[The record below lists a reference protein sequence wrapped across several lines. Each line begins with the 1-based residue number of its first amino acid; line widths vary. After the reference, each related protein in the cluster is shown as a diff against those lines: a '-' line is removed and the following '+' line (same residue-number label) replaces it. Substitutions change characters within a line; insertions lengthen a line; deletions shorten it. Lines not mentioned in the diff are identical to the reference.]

1 MIENEPIHQDAMT
14 EKKNICRQ
22 NHVEIALDD
31 FGSGYSTEEI
41 LLAMQPDYIKVDQAL
56 IRGIYMDEDKKR
68 LLKNLLSYAKPK
80 DIRVIA
86 EGIEN
91 EEDMKTVIGLGV
103 DYMQGHY
110 LGKPSAK
117 AHEIS
122 EKIRR
127 QIKEC

>member
-1 MIENEPIHQDAMT
+1 M
-14 EKKNICRQ
+14 
-22 NHVEIALDD
+22 
-31 FGSGYSTEEI
+31 
-41 LLAMQPDYIKVDQAL
+41 
-56 IRGIYMDEDKKR
+56 
-68 LLKNLLSYAKPK
+68 
-80 DIRVIA
+80 IA